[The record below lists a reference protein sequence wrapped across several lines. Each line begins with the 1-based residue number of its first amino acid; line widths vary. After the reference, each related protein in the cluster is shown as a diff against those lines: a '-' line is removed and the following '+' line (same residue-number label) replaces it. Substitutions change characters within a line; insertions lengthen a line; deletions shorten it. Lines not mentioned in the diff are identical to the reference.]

1 MIKFLPLLEA
11 VITKETFLNFDEFI
25 KDISESGLEFLKRIL
40 LVIVIIF
47 IGKKIIK
54 YIIQILQKFFNRS
67 KIEISVSG
75 FLLALI
81 KATLYIILFTQNI
94 IFLFGIESGT
104 IVAIIGSAGLSISLA
119 LQGGLSNFAG
129 GVLILILKPFRVGDY
144 IITTGNVGNMNN
156 EGTVTA
162 IDIFYTKLLTIDNKL
177 LVMPNGALS
186 NSNIIN
192 VTNETTRRLELTVSI
207 DYTEDIQKVKEI
219 IMNILNENEKVIKD
233 KDINVF
239 VNSLDASSISIGIRV
254 WVLNDEYLKLKWEL
268 LEQIK
273 NDFDKNQITI
283 PFKQLEITM
292 RK

>member
-1 MIKFLPLLEA
+1 MIKYLLLLEA
-11 VITKETFLNFDEFI
+11 GLTKEPFLNFEKIFRDM
-25 KDISESGLEFLKRIL
+25 SESGLAFLKRLI
-40 LVIVIIF
+40 LVILIFF
-47 IGKKIIK
+47 IGKKLIK
-54 YIIQILQKFFNRS
+54 YIISIMEKFFNRS

-75 FLLALI
+75 FLLALT
-81 KATLYIILFTQNI
+81 KAILYILLFAQNI
-94 IFLFGIESGT
+94 IFLFGIENGT

-156 EGTVTA
+156 EGTVVA

-192 VTNETTRRLELTVSI
+192 ASNETTRRLELTVSI
-207 DYTEDIQKVKEI
+207 EYTENIQKVKEVL
-219 IMNILNENEKVIKD
+219 MNILNQNEKVIKD

-239 VNSLDASSISIGIRV
+239 VNSLDVNSISMGIRV
-254 WVLNDEYLKLKWEL
+254 WVMNDDYVKLKWEL

-273 NDFDKNQITI
+273 TEFDKNQITI
-283 PFKQLEITM
+283 PFNQLEITM

>member
-1 MIKFLPLLEA
+1 MIKYLLLLEA
-11 VITKETFLNFDEFI
+11 GLTKEPFLNFEKIFRDM
-25 KDISESGLEFLKRIL
+25 SESGLAFLKRLI
-40 LVIVIIF
+40 LVILIFF
-47 IGKKIIK
+47 IGKKLIK
-54 YIIQILQKFFNRS
+54 YIISIMEKFFNRS

-75 FLLALI
+75 FLLALT
-81 KATLYIILFTQNI
+81 KAILYILLFAQNI
-94 IFLFGIESGT
+94 IFLFGIENGT

-156 EGTVTA
+156 EGTVVA

-192 VTNETTRRLELTVSI
+192 ASNETTRRLELTVSI
-207 DYTEDIQKVKEI
+207 EYTENIQKVKEVL
-219 IMNILNENEKVIKD
+219 MNILNQNEKVIKD

-239 VNSLDASSISIGIRV
+239 VNSLDINSISMGIRV
-254 WVLNDEYLKLKWEL
+254 WVMNDDYVKLKWEL

-273 NDFDKNQITI
+273 TEFDKNQITI
-283 PFKQLEITM
+283 PFNQLEITM

>member
-1 MIKFLPLLEA
+1 MIKYLPLLEA
-11 VITKETFLNFDEFI
+11 GLTKDTLFNFDKII
-25 KDISESGLEFLKRIL
+25 KDISEGGLDFLKRLL
-40 LVIVIIF
+40 LVIIIIF
-47 IGKKIIK
+47 IGKKLIK
-54 YIIQILQKFFNRS
+54 YTIRILEKFFLRS
-67 KIEISVSG
+67 KVEISVSG

-81 KATLYIILFTQNI
+81 KAALYIFLFTQNI

-104 IVAIIGSAGLSISLA
+104 IIAIIGSAGLSISLA

-156 EGTVTA
+156 EGTVAA

-192 VTNETTRRLELTVSI
+192 VSNETTRRLELTVSI
-207 DYTEDIQKVKEI
+207 EYTENIQKVKDI
-219 IMNILNENEKVIKD
+219 LMNILNQNEKVIKD
-233 KDINVF
+233 KDMNVF
-239 VNSLDASSISIGIRV
+239 VNSLDVSSVSMGIRV
-254 WVLNDEYLKLKWEL
+254 WVMNDNYLKLKWEL

-273 NDFDKNQITI
+273 NAFDKNQITI
-283 PFKQLEITM
+283 PFNQLEITM

>member
-1 MIKFLPLLEA
+1 MNKYLPLLE
-11 VITKETFLNFDEFI
+11 TGTPQETLLNFDKFI
-25 KDISESGLEFLKRIL
+25 KNISEKGLNFLIRL
-40 LVIVIIF
+40 LFALVIIF
-47 IGKKIIK
+47 VGKKLIK
-54 YIIQILQKFFNRS
+54 YAIRILEKFFNRS

-75 FLLALI
+75 FLLALV
-81 KATLYIILFTQNI
+81 KAILHTILFTQSI
-94 IFLFGIESGT
+94 IWLFGIDSGT

-144 IITTGNVGNMNN
+144 IITTGSVGNMTN

-162 IDIFYTKLLTIDNKL
+162 IDIFYTKIHTADNKL

-192 VTNETTRRLELTVSI
+192 ASNEATRRLDLTVSI
-207 DYTEDIQKVKEI
+207 EYREDIQKVKEVL
-219 IMNILNENEKVIKD
+219 MNILNQNEKVIKD

-239 VNSLDASSISIGIRV
+239 VNSLDVNSVSMGIRV

-273 NDFDKNQITI
+273 NAFDKNQITI
-283 PFKQLEITM
+283 PFNQLEITM
-292 RK
+292 HK

>member
-1 MIKFLPLLEA
+1 MIKYLLLLEA
-11 VITKETFLNFDEFI
+11 GLTKETFLNFDKFL
-25 KDISESGLEFLKRIL
+25 KDMSESGLELLKRIL
-40 LVIVIIF
+40 LVIVIFF

-54 YIIQILQKFFNRS
+54 YIIRILEKFFHRS

-75 FLLALI
+75 FLIALI
-81 KATLYIILFTQNI
+81 KAALYIVLFTQNA

-144 IITTGNVGNMNN
+144 IITTGSIGNMSN
-156 EGTVTA
+156 EGTVIA

-192 VTNETTRRLELTVSI
+192 ASNETTRRLELTVSI
-207 DYTEDIQKVKEI
+207 KYTESIDKVKEI
-219 IMNILNENEKVIKD
+219 LMNILKQNEKVIKD

-239 VNSLDASSISIGIRV
+239 VNSLDVNSISMGIRV
-254 WVLNDEYLKLKWEL
+254 WVMNDNFVKLKWEL

-273 NDFDKNQITI
+273 TAFDNNQITI
-283 PFKQLEITM
+283 PFNQLEITM
-292 RK
+292 NK

>member
-254 WVLNDEYLKLKWEL
+254 WVLNDDYLKLKWEL

>member
-11 VITKETFLNFDEFI
+11 VITKETFLNFDKFI

-81 KATLYIILFTQNI
+81 KATLYIVLFTQNI

-192 VTNETTRRLELTVSI
+192 ATNETTRRLELSVSI
-207 DYTEDIQKVKEI
+207 DYTENIQTVKDIL
-219 IMNILNENEKVIKD
+219 MNILSENEKVIKD

-239 VNSLDASSISIGIRV
+239 VNSLDASFISIGIRV
-254 WVLNDEYLKLKWEL
+254 WVLNDDYLKLKWEL

-283 PFKQLEITM
+283 PFNQLEITM

>member
-1 MIKFLPLLEA
+1 M
-11 VITKETFLNFDEFI
+11 
-25 KDISESGLEFLKRIL
+25 SESGLAFLKRLI
-40 LVIVIIF
+40 LVILIFF
-47 IGKKIIK
+47 IGKKLIK
-54 YIIQILQKFFNRS
+54 YIISIMEKFFNRS

-75 FLLALI
+75 FLLALT
-81 KATLYIILFTQNI
+81 KAILYILLFAQNI
-94 IFLFGIESGT
+94 IFLFGIENGT

-119 LQGGLSNFAG
+119 LQGGLSNFAW

-156 EGTVTA
+156 EGTVVA

-192 VTNETTRRLELTVSI
+192 ASNETTRRLELTVSI
-207 DYTEDIQKVKEI
+207 EYTENIQKVKEVL
-219 IMNILNENEKVIKD
+219 MNILNQNEKVIKD

-239 VNSLDASSISIGIRV
+239 VNSLDVNSISMGIRV
-254 WVLNDEYLKLKWEL
+254 WVMNDDYVKLKWEL

-273 NDFDKNQITI
+273 TEFDKNQITI
-283 PFKQLEITM
+283 PFNQLEITM